1 MYDQPTTRLSS
12 SVAFVVSWR
21 FPRSNYGNPG
31 HHSFESH
38 PQIGRSLTWLAH
50 SALSKVAFAPIK
62 IEHIFQSVT
71 YRYKYPLEENV
82 RENQAE
88 DAKCL
93 AEVED
98 LIEKYQ
104 KKGVPVAGIVV
115 EPIQSEGGDNEAS
128 PEFFQVNESL

>member
-1 MYDQPTTRLSS
+1 M
-12 SVAFVVSWR
+12 
-21 FPRSNYGNPG
+21 
-31 HHSFESH
+31 
-38 PQIGRSLTWLAH
+38 
-50 SALSKVAFAPIK
+50 
-62 IEHIFQSVT
+62 
-71 YRYKYPLEENV
+71 

-128 PEFFQVNESL
+128 PEFFQVNLFLKL